1 MQNPGS
7 LDEDSVDL
15 WSLVGFVPVDFTEP
29 RWLTR
34 PFLIFG
40 FQLDVCKGGGNQV
53 GSAALSC
60 LGPATPMGM
69 GHHVSLARS

>member
-15 WSLVGFVPVDFTEP
+15 RSLVGFVPVDFTEP

-40 FQLDVCKGGGNQV
+40 FQLDV
-53 GSAALSC
+53 
-60 LGPATPMGM
+60 
-69 GHHVSLARS
+69 